1 MAERCPVPGGG
12 SFSRDT
18 SPASEDW
25 KYVTN
30 NGRVVILPDPRL
42 HSLLNQDDDNSSSAS
57 DYVHGQGLD
66 ELEYD
71 YEPGI
76 SLHHLEFA
84 SPRTS
89 TVSAPD
95 ILSSVQRCPSC
106 GVNYESGKF
115 FILFKSLFNFDIM

>member
-1 MAERCPVPGGG
+1 MAERCPDPGGG
-12 SFSRDT
+12 GGFSRDT

-42 HSLLNQDDDNSSSAS
+42 HSILNQDDDNSSSAS

-66 ELEYD
+66 DLEYD

-76 SLHHLEFA
+76 SLQHLEFA

-95 ILSSVQRCPSC
+95 ILSSVSRCPSC

-115 FILFKSLFNFDIM
+115 FN